1 MLIVIT
7 VFAVVFAIIGLTI
20 PSSIISI
27 SCNDPEII
35 DAGSRAFRVV
45 NIFFST
51 FGFVITSTDL
61 LQVFGKGI
69 AARLLPMSKQD
80 FFLIPAII
88 FLQKIFE
95 LNEDHFSRT
104 VASYF
109 ALFVAAFLSVAIF
122 KKLKSQS
129 RELSLRERQP
139 VIIRISPVH
148 DHLL

>member
-1 MLIVIT
+1 MIT

-27 SCNDPEII
+27 SCNDPEVI

-51 FGFVITSTDL
+51 FGFVITFTVL
-61 LQVFGKGI
+61 FQAFGKGI
-69 AARLLPMSKQD
+69 AARLLSMSKQD

-95 LNEDHFSRT
+95 LNGDHFSQT
-104 VASYF
+104 VADF
-109 ALFVAAFLSVAIF
+109 FTLFVVAFLSVAIV

-129 RELSLRERQP
+129 RELPRRERQP
-139 VIIRISPVH
+139 VIIKISPVH

>member
-1 MLIVIT
+1 
-7 VFAVVFAIIGLTI
+7 
-20 PSSIISI
+20 
-27 SCNDPEII
+27 
-35 DAGSRAFRVV
+35 VV